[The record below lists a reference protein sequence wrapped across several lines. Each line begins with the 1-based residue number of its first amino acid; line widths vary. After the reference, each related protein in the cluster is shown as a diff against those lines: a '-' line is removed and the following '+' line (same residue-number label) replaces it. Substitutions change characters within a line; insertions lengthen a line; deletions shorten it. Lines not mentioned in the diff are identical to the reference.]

1 MVICDRCEAVFHPT
15 CGADGGRNPVH
26 DGPWYCAVCRGHI
39 HLNGF
44 RDSVEDIGLIDYLWL
59 GRLPDDDGE
68 AARVREQA
76 TAYRAQGHELQ
87 RLVAVYGS
95 PLTQRWVNVPPIPM
109 RADITRQYHEVLAH
123 ARGARLAETLMSYW
137 WW

>member
-1 MVICDRCEAVFHPT
+1 LEGLEARYDETLRGSPCSVCHGVQDEDAMVICDRCEAVFHPS

-59 GRLPDDDGE
+59 GRVPDDEGE
-68 AARVREQA
+68 AERV
-76 TAYRAQGHELQ
+76 Q
-87 RLVAVYGS
+87 R
-95 PLTQRWVNVPPIPM
+95 
-109 RADITRQYHEVLAH
+109 
-123 ARGARLAETLMSYW
+123 
-137 WW
+137 